1 MKYDEFI
8 AQVERRTGLDSRDAA
23 IRATSATLE
32 TLAER
37 LAGGE
42 AKDLASQLPPE
53 IGVYLQQ
60 PFAGAGEPFTL
71 DEFFQRVSNREG
83 VSPADAAY
91 HARIIIALIS
101 EVVTMGEIE
110 NVRSQL
116 PTNFR
121 QLFDVEYE
129 GQVPGQG
136 VIDEEVIEEGS

>member
-8 AQVERRTGLDSRDAA
+8 AQVERRTSLDSRDAA
-23 IRATSATLE
+23 IRTTAATLE

-37 LAGGE
+37 MAGGE

-60 PFAGAGEPFTL
+60 PFAGAGEPFSL
-71 DEFFQRVSNREG
+71 DEFFRRVSDREG
-83 VSPADAAY
+83 VSLADATY

-110 NVRSQL
+110 NVRAQL
-116 PTNFR
+116 PAEFR

-129 GQVPGQG
+129 GEVPGQG
-136 VIDEEVIEEGS
+136 VIDEEVIEEGG

>member
-23 IRATSATLE
+23 ICATSATLE

-60 PFAGAGEPFTL
+60 PFAGAGEPFSL

-83 VSPADAAY
+83 VSLADATY

-129 GQVPGQG
+129 GEVPGQG

>member
-8 AQVERRTGLDSRDAA
+8 AQVERRTGLDSREAA

-53 IGVYLQQ
+53 IGAYLQQ
-60 PFAGAGEPFTL
+60 LFAGAGEPFSL

-83 VSPADAAY
+83 VSLADATY

-116 PTNFR
+116 PANFR

-129 GQVPGQG
+129 GEVPGQG

>member
-8 AQVERRTGLDSRDAA
+8 AQVERRTGLDSREAA

-60 PFAGAGEPFTL
+60 PFAGAGEPFSL

-83 VSPADAAY
+83 VSLADGTY

-121 QLFDVEYE
+121 ELFDVEYE

>member
-8 AQVERRTGLDSRDAA
+8 AQVERRAGLDSRDAA
-23 IRATSATLE
+23 IRATGATLG

-42 AKDLASQLPPE
+42 AKDLASQLPSE
-53 IGVYLQQ
+53 IGVYLEQ
-60 PFAGAGEPFTL
+60 PLAGAGEPFTL
-71 DEFFQRVSNREG
+71 DEYFQRVSDREG
-83 VSPADAAY
+83 VPFAEATF
-91 HARIIIALIS
+91 HARIIIALVS

-110 NVRSQL
+110 NVRAQL
-116 PTNFR
+116 PADFR
-121 QLFDVEYE
+121 QLFEVENE

>member
-53 IGVYLQQ
+53 IGAYLQQ
-60 PFAGAGEPFTL
+60 PFAGAGEPFSL

-83 VSPADAAY
+83 VSLADATY

-129 GQVPGQG
+129 GEVPGQG

>member
-8 AQVERRTGLDSRDAA
+8 AQVERRTGLDTRDAA

-53 IGVYLQQ
+53 IGAYLQQ
-60 PFAGAGEPFTL
+60 PFAGAGEPFSL
-71 DEFFQRVSNREG
+71 NEFFQRVSNRES
-83 VSPADAAY
+83 VSLADATY

-110 NVRSQL
+110 NVRAQL
-116 PTNFR
+116 PTDFR

-129 GQVPGQG
+129 GEVPGQG
-136 VIDEEVIEEGS
+136 VIDQEVIEEGS

>member
-23 IRATSATLE
+23 IRATSAALE

-53 IGVYLQQ
+53 IGAYLQQ
-60 PFAGAGEPFTL
+60 PFAGAGEPFSL

-83 VSPADAAY
+83 VSLADATY

-129 GQVPGQG
+129 GEVPGQG

>member
-8 AQVERRTGLDSRDAA
+8 AQVERRTGLDSREAA

-60 PFAGAGEPFTL
+60 PFAGAGEPFSL

-83 VSPADAAY
+83 VSLADATY

-121 QLFDVEYE
+121 ELFDVEYE

-136 VIDEEVIEEGS
+136 VIDEEVIEEGG

>member
-8 AQVERRTGLDSRDAA
+8 AQVERRTSLDSRDAA
-23 IRATSATLE
+23 IRTTAATLE

-60 PFAGAGEPFTL
+60 PFAGAGEPFSL
-71 DEFFQRVSNREG
+71 DEFFRRVSDREG
-83 VSPADAAY
+83 VSLADATY

-110 NVRSQL
+110 NVRAQL
-116 PTNFR
+116 PAEFR

-129 GQVPGQG
+129 GEVPGQG
-136 VIDEEVIEEGS
+136 VIDEEVIEEGG

>member
-1 MKYDEFI
+1 MKSDEFI

-23 IRATSATLE
+23 IRATAATLE

-53 IGVYLQQ
+53 IGNYLQQ
-60 PFAGAGEPFTL
+60 PLAGAGEPFSL
-71 DEFFQRVSNREG
+71 DEFFQRVSAREG
-83 VSPADAAY
+83 VPLPDATY

>member
-23 IRATSATLE
+23 IRATAAALE

-53 IGVYLQQ
+53 IGNYLQQ
-60 PFAGAGEPFTL
+60 PLAGAGEPFSL
-71 DEFFQRVSNREG
+71 DEFFRRVSSREG
-83 VSPADAAY
+83 VSLPDATY
-91 HARIIIALIS
+91 HARIIVALLS

-110 NVRSQL
+110 NVRAQL
-116 PTNFR
+116 PSDFR

-129 GQVPGQG
+129 GQIPGQG

>member
-8 AQVERRTGLDSRDAA
+8 AQVERRSGLDSRDAA

-42 AKDLASQLPPE
+42 ARDLASQLPPE
-53 IGVYLQQ
+53 IGAYLQQ
-60 PFAGAGEPFTL
+60 PFAGAGEPFSL

-83 VSPADAAY
+83 VSLADATY

-129 GQVPGQG
+129 GEVPGQG

>member
-8 AQVERRTGLDSRDAA
+8 AQVERRTGLDSREAA

-60 PFAGAGEPFTL
+60 PFAGAGEPFSL

-83 VSPADAAY
+83 VSLADATY

-121 QLFDVEYE
+121 ELFDVEYE
-129 GQVPGQG
+129 GQVPG
-136 VIDEEVIEEGS
+136 I

>member
-1 MKYDEFI
+1 MKADEFI
-8 AQVERRTGLDSRDAA
+8 AQVERRSGLDSRDAA
-23 IRATSATLE
+23 IRAIAATLE

-53 IGVYLQQ
+53 IGNYLQQ
-60 PFAGAGEPFTL
+60 PLAGAGEPFSL
-71 DEFFQRVSNREG
+71 DEFFQRVSSREG
-83 VSPADAAY
+83 VPLPDATY
-91 HARIIIALIS
+91 HARIIIALLS

-121 QLFDVEYE
+121 QLFDVENE

>member
-53 IGVYLQQ
+53 IGACLQQ
-60 PFAGAGEPFTL
+60 PLAGAGEPFSL
-71 DEFFQRVSNREG
+71 NEFFQRVSSREG
-83 VSPADAAY
+83 LSLADAAY

-110 NVRSQL
+110 NVRAQL
-116 PTNFR
+116 PADFR

-129 GQVPGQG
+129 GEVPGQG
-136 VIDEEVIEEGS
+136 VIDQEVIEEGS

>member
-8 AQVERRTGLDSRDAA
+8 AQVERRTGLDSREAA

-60 PFAGAGEPFTL
+60 PFAGAGEPFSL

-83 VSPADAAY
+83 VSLADATY

-121 QLFDVEYE
+121 ELFDVEYE

>member
-42 AKDLASQLPPE
+42 ARDLASQLPPE

-60 PFAGAGEPFTL
+60 PFAGAGEPFSL

-83 VSPADAAY
+83 VSLADATY

-129 GQVPGQG
+129 GEVPGQG

>member
-60 PFAGAGEPFTL
+60 PFAGAGEPFSL
-71 DEFFQRVSNREG
+71 DEFFQRVSKREG
-83 VSPADAAY
+83 VSLADATY

-121 QLFDVEYE
+121 ELFDVEYE

>member
-1 MKYDEFI
+1 MKYDEFMV
-8 AQVERRTGLDSRDAA
+8 QVERRTGVDSREAA
-23 IRATSATLE
+23 IRATTATLE

-53 IGVYLQQ
+53 IGAYLQQ
-60 PFAGAGEPFTL
+60 PFAGAGESFSL
-71 DEFFQRVSNREG
+71 DEFFQRVSIREG
-83 VSPADAAY
+83 VPVQDAAY

-101 EVVTMGEIE
+101 EVVSMGEIE

-116 PTNFR
+116 PADFR
-121 QLFDVEYE
+121 QLFDVQYE

-136 VIDEEVIEEGS
+136 VIDPEVIEEES